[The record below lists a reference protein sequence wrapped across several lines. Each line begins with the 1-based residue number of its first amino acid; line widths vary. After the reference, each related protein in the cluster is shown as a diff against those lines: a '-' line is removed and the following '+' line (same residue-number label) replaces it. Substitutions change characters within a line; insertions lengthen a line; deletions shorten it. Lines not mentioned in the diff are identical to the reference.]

1 MPVTVDHPVE
11 SVGIGPIG
19 EVRLMPDWDTLR
31 FLPYAK
37 GHACVLADMYTL
49 EGQPSNLCPRHF
61 LRRMIS
67 EAATCGLTLNT
78 GFESEFYLLKH
89 SKGGKGVEP
98 IDSTLSCMSL
108 SMDLNCDVMTDIID
122 ALIEQGLTI
131 ETIHPESG
139 PGQQEVVVQ
148 YSDPMKA
155 AYEMIVVRE
164 TVKIIA
170 HKHNIV
176 ASFLPKIF
184 ADQSGNGNHI
194 HFSVNDKEGRN
205 LVPSEE
211 NSKEL
216 SAITQHFVAGILEHM
231 PALMAITVPTTNSFR
246 RILPCAWSGAFQC
259 WGYENREC
267 IIRVPRNP
275 HTPHVTHFEVK
286 TIDTAANPYLAIGA
300 LIAAGIDGVKR
311 KLTPPPPLDKD
322 PGIMKEE
329 ERQKLNIRSL
339 PKSLDESIKALKSND
354 VLLGALQ
361 PTLAKVLL
369 GIKETEFE
377 EMKDMSLEQ
386 EVDLLLQRF

>member
-1 MPVTVDHPVE
+1 MPVTIDHPVE

-49 EGQPSNLCPRHF
+49 EGQPSDLCPRYF
-61 LRRMIS
+61 LRRIIS
-67 EAATCGLTLNT
+67 EAATCGLTINT

-89 SKGGKGVEP
+89 AKDGKGVEP
-98 IDSTLSCMSL
+98 IDSTVYCMSL
-108 SMDLNCDVMTDIID
+108 SMDLNCDVMIDIVD

-131 ETIHPESG
+131 EAIHPESG
-139 PGQQEVVVQ
+139 PGQQEVVVR

-176 ASFLPKIF
+176 ASFMPKIF

-205 LVPSEE
+205 LVPSEA

-216 SAITQHFVAGILEHM
+216 SPIAQHFVAGILEHM

-246 RILPCAWSGAFQC
+246 RIVPSAWSGAFQC

-275 HTPHVTHFEVK
+275 HAPRVTHFEVK
-286 TIDTAANPYLAIGA
+286 TIDCASNPYLAIGA

-311 KLTPPPPLDKD
+311 KLTPPPPVDKD
-322 PGIMKEE
+322 PGIMTED
-329 ERQKLNIRSL
+329 ERQKLNIRAL
-339 PKSLDESIKALKSND
+339 PKSLDESIKALKSDD

-377 EMKDMSLEQ
+377 EMKKMALEQ